1 MLPFFVNY
9 LHVKNIRK
17 QLIPNRGINDKRILN
32 LIGWEHFRSYLKKQF
47 FPRYE
52 TFAESKSAQLC
63 TIFQLTKFLRKA
75 KKTLTNWNNN
85 LLTYWHTEYL
95 SVFSTNVGKIR
106 TRKTP
111 NTDTF
116 HSVWGSLIGLFPPE
130 GGGPKTKINNTKM
143 NKNDNLLW
151 QNLVMGIFLKG

>member
-63 TIFQLTKFLRKA
+63 TIFNWLNFWEKP
-75 KKTLTNWNNN
+75 KKPWP
-85 LLTYWHTEYL
+85 TEIITFWPTDTQSISPY
-95 SVFSTNVGKIR
+95 SVR
-106 TRKTP
+106 MWE
-111 NTDTF
+111 NTDQKNSQYGQF
-116 HSVWGSLIGLFPPE
+116 SFSVRQFNRTLSAWRRGS
-130 GGGPKTKINNTKM
+130 
-143 NKNDNLLW
+143 KN
-151 QNLVMGIFLKG
+151 